1 MSWNVYCDFRND
13 IDETTAEAIKL
24 PGIYGEGIDAKE
36 AVRVLVRQKAN
47 ELSSEGLFITCEDV
61 YMGEVSA
68 TDGYGRYVSYSYYV
82 RRPYQV
88 LTIM

>member
-24 PGIYGEGIDAKE
+24 PGIYGEDRRDAKE

-47 ELSSEGLFITCEDV
+47 ELRSEGLFITCEDV
-61 YMGEVSA
+61 YTGEVSA
-68 TDGYGRYVSYSYYV
+68 TDGCSRYVSYSYYT

-88 LTIM
+88 